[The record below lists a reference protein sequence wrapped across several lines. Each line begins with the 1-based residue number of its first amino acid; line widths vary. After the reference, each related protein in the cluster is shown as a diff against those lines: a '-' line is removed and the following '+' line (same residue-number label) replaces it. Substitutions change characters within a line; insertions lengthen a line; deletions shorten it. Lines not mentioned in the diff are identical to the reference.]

1 MARKS
6 SGKLWWIVGGVVILL
21 AGGLFGAKQAG
32 WIGKV
37 KPVEVEFAK
46 VKRTDI
52 VERVSASGR
61 VQPEVEVKLSPDVS
75 GEIISLN
82 VAEGDSVVKG
92 QLLLKIRPDNYES
105 LMARAAA
112 AVNSSKA
119 SYEQTKAMVSQA
131 EARLLQT
138 KAIYERNKKL
148 YNDKVISAS
157 DYEQFQSNYE
167 VALQD
172 LASSKANVSAALF
185 NIKSAEAGMRDAAEN
200 LRKTTIFAP
209 VSGIISLLNV
219 EAGERVVGTSQMA
232 GTEMMR
238 IANLSNMEVR
248 VNVNENDIVRVMLGD
263 TAEIDVDAYSASGR
277 KFKGIVKEI
286 ANTAAGLAS
295 STSTSSSISAD
306 AVTEFQ
312 VKVKIL
318 NESFDDLMKSRNKK
332 SYPFKP
338 GMTASVE
345 IITERKNSVV
355 SVPIAAVTT
364 RSNQPAAGDKK
375 DGNQSETNGED
386 AQKKSK
392 KEEVIKE
399 VVFVNVNGKAEM
411 KEVKTGI
418 SDFENIEILSGLVD
432 GDEIIAGPYLAVS
445 KNLKVGDLVEK
456 KKEEAKKEDKKSN

>member
-418 SDFENIEILSGLVD
+418 SDFENIEILSGLQD
-432 GDEIIAGPYLAVS
+432 GEEIIAGPYLAVS

>member
-1 MARKS
+1 MARQS
-6 SGKLWWIVGGVVILL
+6 SNRIWWITGGVLVLL
-21 AGGLFGAKQAG
+21 IAGLFGAKQAG
-32 WIGKV
+32 LIGKP
-37 KPVEVEFAK
+37 KATEVEFAT
-46 VKRTDI
+46 VKKNNI
-52 VERVSASGR
+52 IERVTASGK

-105 LMARAAA
+105 LMARAQAS
-112 AVNSSKA
+112 VNSSKA
-119 SYEQTKAMVSQA
+119 NYEQTKALVAQS
-131 EARLLQT
+131 EARLIQ
-138 KAIYERNKKL
+138 ARANFDRNKKL
-148 YNDKVISAS
+148 FSDKVISAA
-157 DYEQFQSNYE
+157 DFETAESNYN
-167 VALQD
+167 VAQQD
-172 LASSKANVSAALF
+172 LASAKANVSAALF
-185 NIKSAEAGMRDAAEN
+185 NIKNAEAGMRDAAEN

-219 EAGERVVGTSQMA
+219 EVGERVVGTSQMA

-248 VNVNENDIVRVMLGD
+248 VNVNENDIVRVSLGD
-263 TAEIDVDAYSASGR
+263 TAEIDVDAYSSSGR
-277 KFKGIVKEI
+277 KFKGVVKEI
-286 ANTAAGLAS
+286 ANTAAGLA
-295 STSTSSSISAD
+295 TSTSAAATSTD

-318 NESFDDLMKSRNKK
+318 NDSFSDLMSTKSKK

-338 GMTASVE
+338 GMTASVD
-345 IITERKNSVV
+345 IITERKNGVV

-364 RSNQPAAGDKK
+364 RNGDAAEKKEGENGDNNGGDKK
-375 DGNQSETNGED
+375 V
-386 AQKKSK
+386 K

-399 VVFVNVNGKAEM
+399 VVFVAKDGKAEM

-418 SDFENIEILSGLVD
+418 SDFENIEIVSGLKE
-432 GDEIIAGPYLAVS
+432 GDQIISGPYIAVS

-456 KKEEAKKEDKKSN
+456 KKEEVKKDEKKSN